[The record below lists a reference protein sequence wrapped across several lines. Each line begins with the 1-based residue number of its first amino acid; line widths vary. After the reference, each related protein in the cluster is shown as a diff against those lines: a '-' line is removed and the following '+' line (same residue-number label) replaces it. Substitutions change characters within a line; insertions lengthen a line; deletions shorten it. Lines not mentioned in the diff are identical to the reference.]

1 VKDVA
6 RVIVEGQK
14 LLIEKINDVN
24 SMELIIFRIDSRNRI
39 MDR

>member
-24 SMELIIFRIDSRNRI
+24 SIELIIFRIDSRNRI